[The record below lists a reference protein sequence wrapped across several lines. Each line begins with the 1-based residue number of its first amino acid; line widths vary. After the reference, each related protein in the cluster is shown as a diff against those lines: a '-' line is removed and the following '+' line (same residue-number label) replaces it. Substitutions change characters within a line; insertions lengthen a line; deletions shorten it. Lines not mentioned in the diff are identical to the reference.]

1 MHLDGNGEVLEALLE
16 EKELVCLNDGRST
29 RIDAHTG
36 RESVLDLT
44 LVSNTLA
51 RKCHWEVWEGSCI
64 GSDHYSIVTS
74 VGIEAEKASA
84 QGGGRWMFGKADCRI

>member
-1 MHLDGNGEVLEALLE
+1 M
-16 EKELVCLNDGRST
+16 VCLNDGRSI

-74 VGIEAEKASA
+74 VGIEAERHQHKEGEDGCLEKPIGISLKKE
-84 QGGGRWMFGKADCRI
+84 GKE